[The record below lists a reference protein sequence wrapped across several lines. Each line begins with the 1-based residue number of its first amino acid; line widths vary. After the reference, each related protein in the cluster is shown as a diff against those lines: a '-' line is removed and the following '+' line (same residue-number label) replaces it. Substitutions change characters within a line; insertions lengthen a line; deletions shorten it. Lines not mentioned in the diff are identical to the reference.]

1 VYTLSNLFKGSTD
14 SRLHSISI
22 IGVGG
27 VMSGIAARRMKGA
40 GAGVV
45 GLATALG
52 REGVE
57 VFGRISNELLIDL
70 ESLETE

>member
-1 VYTLSNLFKGSTD
+1 
-14 SRLHSISI
+14 
-22 IGVGG
+22 
-27 VMSGIAARRMKGA
+27 MSGIAARRMKGA
-40 GAGVV
+40 GAGAV